1 MQLWWVQQPT
11 PAPRGEAGDR
21 AVRHPGQ
28 QHSGAGGRAGGGR
41 PVSDLSI
48 KVAKRRR
55 KPITFDLEGS
65 DHQYTYTPQKQA
77 NMVLPML
84 ESEDDL
90 EAAKAGFDWLG
101 RGLSKEDMDH
111 LVARLKDEEDD
122 LDFDVLEDLI
132 EGLVEKTGGNPTT

>member
-1 MQLWWVQQPT
+1 
-11 PAPRGEAGDR
+11 
-21 AVRHPGQ
+21 
-28 QHSGAGGRAGGGR
+28 
-41 PVSDLSI
+41 VSDLSI